1 MVEDKIRVINDLDIQ
16 IKDLEEEIKNTK
28 SINDEIK
35 LNIQKN
41 MLILQQ
47 IDAILDTQEA

>member
-28 SINDEIK
+28 SMNKKIK
-35 LNIQKN
+35 LNIQKK
-41 MLILQQ
+41 LLFLQQ
-47 IDAILDTQEA
+47 LDAILNSQEA